1 MHVRSFGFGV
11 STDGNQFETCESG
24 CQQGLAT
31 ATEPRSNFTRLDI
44 IDGLLYAATPNDG
57 SIQVISLDQGPRVS
71 LKAKPR
77 RVKKGEKTT
86 LTATLTP
93 CEGDD
98 QAQFQRKD
106 GQAWDDLGS
115 AKTVDAECK
124 AKKKVKI
131 TKKSTFRPSRPTPA
145 ATPSQPPPR

>member
-1 MHVRSFGFGV
+1 M
-11 STDGNQFETCESG
+11 
-24 CQQGLAT
+24 
-31 ATEPRSNFTRLDI
+31 
-44 IDGLLYAATPNDG
+44 
-57 SIQVISLDQGPRVS
+57 S

-93 CEGDD
+93 CESDD

-131 TKKSTFRPSRPTPA
+131 TKKSIFRAVSTDAGGNPI
-145 ATPSQPPPR
+145 ATSPKVTVKLK